1 MLHSMPSDEWSLVVK
16 EMNQAEAKFLV
27 LFLKMLPFFLST
39 HSLSPLPFLQSI
51 KRKDK
56 GRKNQKEKNKG
67 RQEKN
72 KELKKKKK
80 QFWSGQNVIVLVI

>member
-56 GRKNQKEKNKG
+56 GRKNKKKKNKG
-67 RQEKN
+67 KQKKN
-72 KELKKKKK
+72 KELKKKK

>member
-51 KRKDK
+51 KKK
-56 GRKNQKEKNKG
+56 EKKRKNKKKKKKG
-67 RQEKN
+67 KKKKK
-72 KELKKKKK
+72 KELKKKKNNFEVVK
-80 QFWSGQNVIVLVI
+80 MLLF

>member
-67 RQEKN
+67 RQKKN
-72 KELKKKKK
+72 KELKKKQ